1 MTNNSGAEMINP
13 FLRRAVWLSQ
23 PQRALLLEAATSA
36 KSNSKSDTILC
47 NSVILEIERSERE
60 FKNTKKSNLINTV
73 INGLRL
79 PKNSLPVYLCYAE
92 VSEIKK
98 YTKVDITSID
108 ANITW
113 ENGK

>member
-1 MTNNSGAEMINP
+1 MINP

>member
-1 MTNNSGAEMINP
+1 MITNSGAEMINP
-13 FLRRAVWLSQ
+13 FLRRAVWLSES
-23 PQRALLLEAATSA
+23 QRVLLLEAAHSA
-36 KSNSKSDTILC
+36 KANSKSDSVLC
-47 NSVILEIERSERE
+47 NSVILEIERSEAE
-60 FKNTKKSNLINTV
+60 FRNNQKSSLINTV

-98 YTKVDITSID
+98 YTKVDITAID